1 MASDSSLSV
10 SFADTKPHYPLLDGL
25 RGIAALLVVAYHI
38 GEAFATSHLD
48 QVVNH
53 GYLAVDFFFL
63 LSGFVLGYAYD
74 DRWGRMMTREFFLR
88 RLIRLQPMVVFG
100 AIFGGLL
107 FYTQGCSAWDV
118 SVISVAMLLLATLL
132 NALMIPAPT
141 AMDVRGLGEIYP
153 LNGPTWS
160 LFFEYVG
167 NILYALI
174 LRRLPQLALLV
185 VVGLSAIG
193 LASVAMFGSQGDL
206 CLGWAFTEENL
217 LGGSLR
223 LLFGMG
229 AGLYLSRA
237 KLRLSLP
244 SPFFLGSILLA
255 ILVALP
261 RFGGEEGF
269 LINGLYDSLT
279 VILLFPLIV
288 VANAQS
294 AGISPRLKA
303 ICSWLGDLS
312 YPLYLVHYPL
322 LYCYFAWVKNNE
334 LSFFDSLP
342 GALGLFFGSIL
353 LALLALKAYDAPVR
367 RWLAARLLRR

>member
-1 MASDSSLSV
+1 MSQPTALSASFV
-10 SFADTKPHYPLLDGL
+10 DTKPHYPLLDGL
-25 RGIAALLVVAYHI
+25 RGVAALLVVCYHI

-74 DRWGRMMTREFFLR
+74 DRWGRMTTKEFFLR
-88 RLIRLQPMVVFG
+88 RLIRLQPMVIFG
-100 AIFGGLL
+100 AIFGALL

-118 SVISVAMLLLATLL
+118 SVISVGMLLLATLL

-167 NILYALI
+167 NVLYALV
-174 LRRLPQLALLV
+174 LRRLPQLALLTV
-185 VVGLSAIG
+185 VTLSAIG
-193 LASVAMFGSQGDL
+193 LAGVAMFGTQGDL

-229 AGLYLSRA
+229 AGLYLSRSQA
-237 KLRLSLP
+237 KLRLP
-244 SPFFLGSILLA
+244 SPFLLGSILLA
-255 ILVALP
+255 FIVSLP

-269 LINGLYDSLT
+269 WINGLYDSLS

-294 AGISPRLKA
+294 TGISPRLQA
-303 ICSWLGDLS
+303 VCRWLGDLS

-353 LALLALKAYDAPVR
+353 LASLALKLYDAPVR